1 MSETKHTPGPW
12 RIENDGDDI
21 FVIGRPEW
29 KCTRFGIEGDWDVA
43 TITEMHEDNKP
54 ETIANAHLI
63 AAAPELYDA
72 LKYVIG
78 IFEHYADTPE
88 EINAIGLALNVLGTA
103 EGDEGGAA

>member
-1 MSETKHTPGPW
+1 MSDTKHTPGPW
-12 RIENDGDDI
+12 RIESDGDDI

-54 ETIANAHLI
+54 E
-63 AAAPELYDA
+63 LYDA
-72 LKYVIG
+72 LKYVVT
-78 IFEHYADTPE
+78 IFVHHADTPE